1 MNYLNFFE
9 VIDNSLYL
17 DNRSLPDLAKKYG
30 TPIIV
35 YSKRKIVENVQ
46 KILNAFGAD
55 IISIHFSVKSNYN
68 PAILRILKELGIGID
83 AANLNEVELAIKV
96 GISPGKIIATPN
108 NLSRKE
114 LEAIS
119 EKGVK
124 INFDDINQMKL
135 IKDHLPK
142 VVSFRINPGIGKGEF
157 EGIVTG
163 GKGSKFGMPADAAVE
178 AYRAAKDKGCK
189 EFGIHMMTGSNVLD
203 PSFFKESSKLFFS
216 IAERISKEVGIEFE
230 FLDLGGSLGVPY
242 RQNEEELDIKAVA
255 KNILTNFQESQ
266 SRGFFKQSRLIVEPG
281 RFIIANAAVL
291 LSTVTNI
298 KEYDE
303 IIVGTDASMN
313 SLLRIPLYGAV
324 HPLIVAN
331 RATED
336 LVVTGKV
343 TGQVCENTDVMFKS
357 IQLPRVN
364 VGDTIAILNAGAY
377 VTSMSSNYNLLKRP
391 TELLLDGQKETIIKR
406 EETLDDMLVTFVI
419 PP

>member
-9 VIDNSLYL
+9 VNDNSLYL
-17 DNRSLPDLAKKYG
+17 DNRSLPNLAKKYG

-46 KILNAFGAD
+46 KILTAFGAD

-83 AANLNEVELAIKV
+83 AANLNEVELAMKV

-108 NLSRKE
+108 NLSKKE

-178 AYRAAKDKGCK
+178 AYRTAKDNGCK

-357 IQLPRVN
+357 IQLPRVS

-391 TELLLDGQKETIIKR
+391 TELLLDGRKETIIKR

>member
-266 SRGFFKQSRLIVEPG
+266 SRGFFNQSRLIVEPG

-357 IQLPRVN
+357 IQLPRVS

>member
-9 VIDNSLYL
+9 VNNNSLYL

-46 KILNAFGAD
+46 KILTAFGVD

-68 PAILRILKELGIGID
+68 PAILRILKELGVGID

-96 GISPGKIIATPN
+96 GISPEKIIATPN
-108 NLSRKE
+108 NLSKKE

-163 GKGSKFGMPADAAVE
+163 GKGSKFGMPADAAVK
-178 AYRAAKDKGCK
+178 AYRAAKDNGCK

-216 IAERISKEVGIEFE
+216 IAERISKDVGIEFE

-255 KNILTNFQESQ
+255 KNILTNFKESQ

-313 SLLRIPLYGAV
+313 SLIRIPLYGAV

-331 RATED
+331 RATEE
-336 LVVTGKV
+336 LVITGKV

-391 TELLLDGQKETIIKR
+391 TELLLDGQKEAIIKR

>member
-9 VIDNSLYL
+9 VNDNSLYL

-46 KILNAFGAD
+46 KILTAFGAD

-96 GISPGKIIATPN
+96 GISPEKIIATPN
-108 NLSRKE
+108 NLSKKE

-163 GKGSKFGMPADAAVE
+163 G
-178 AYRAAKDKGCK
+178 
-189 EFGIHMMTGSNVLD
+189 
-203 PSFFKESSKLFFS
+203 
-216 IAERISKEVGIEFE
+216 ERE
-230 FLDLGGSLGVPY
+230 
-242 RQNEEELDIKAVA
+242 
-255 KNILTNFQESQ
+255 
-266 SRGFFKQSRLIVEPG
+266 
-281 RFIIANAAVL
+281 
-291 LSTVTNI
+291 
-298 KEYDE
+298 
-303 IIVGTDASMN
+303 
-313 SLLRIPLYGAV
+313 
-324 HPLIVAN
+324 
-331 RATED
+331 
-336 LVVTGKV
+336 
-343 TGQVCENTDVMFKS
+343 
-357 IQLPRVN
+357 
-364 VGDTIAILNAGAY
+364 
-377 VTSMSSNYNLLKRP
+377 
-391 TELLLDGQKETIIKR
+391 
-406 EETLDDMLVTFVI
+406 
-419 PP
+419 

>member
-9 VIDNSLYL
+9 VNDNSLYL
-17 DNRSLPDLAKKYG
+17 DNKSLPDLAKKYG

-46 KILNAFGAD
+46 KILTAFGAD

-135 IKDHLPK
+135 IKDHLPR

-178 AYRAAKDKGCK
+178 AYRAAKYNGCK

-203 PSFFKESSKLFFS
+203 PSFFKESSRLFFS

-331 RATED
+331 KATED

-357 IQLPRVN
+357 IQLPRVS

>member
-266 SRGFFKQSRLIVEPG
+266 SRGFFNQSRLIVEPG

>member
-9 VIDNSLYL
+9 VNNNSLYL

-35 YSKRKIVENVQ
+35 YSKRKILENVQ
-46 KILNAFGAD
+46 KILTAFGVD

-68 PAILRILKELGIGID
+68 PAILRILKELGVGID

-96 GISPGKIIATPN
+96 GISPEKIIATPN
-108 NLSRKE
+108 NLSKKE

-163 GKGSKFGMPADAAVE
+163 GKGSKFGMPADAAVK

-216 IAERISKEVGIEFE
+216 IAERISKDVGIEFE

-255 KNILTNFQESQ
+255 KNILTNFKESQ

-313 SLLRIPLYGAV
+313 SLIRIPLYGAV

-331 RATED
+331 RATEE
-336 LVVTGKV
+336 LVITGKV

-391 TELLLDGQKETIIKR
+391 TELLLDGQKEAIIKR

>member
-9 VIDNSLYL
+9 VNDNSLYL
-17 DNRSLPDLAKKYG
+17 DNKSLPDLAKKYG

-46 KILNAFGAD
+46 KILTAFGAD

-135 IKDHLPK
+135 IKDHLPR

-178 AYRAAKDKGCK
+178 AYRAAKDNECK

-331 RATED
+331 KATED

-357 IQLPRVN
+357 IQLPRVS